1 MNEVSERFFQVVERL
16 GLSNSDLIDMC
27 EGMTKQ
33 KLSNARGGRNQVPM
47 ELIRALVRQHHVNS
61 NFILEGVGPVFNDAN
76 SVSEGETSLLAE
88 TSNGGVLDRASKAYS
103 FLYDS
108 GLVHNKSMLA
118 ERIGMNRT
126 SVSSAL
132 NGSERYATI
141 QMLRRINKAF
151 GNIFSEEW
159 IEKGEGNMLSDPTN
173 AIAKKY
179 EPYNNNRIR
188 FVPVSATASF
198 VDSLYDVAY
207 DMETTEIPNTRNE
220 IFDDTYVI
228 FQVDGNSMEPTIH
241 HGSKI
246 LAKQIDD
253 CQWENASGVVVVV
266 YGKSLVIKRIKKNA
280 LYLDNRLVLS
290 SDNHSY
296 GELDIERREIR
307 GMWQALRIIDQD
319 IV

>member
-1 MNEVSERFFQVVERL
+1 MNVVQR
-16 GLSNSDLIDMC
+16 
-27 EGMTKQ
+27 
-33 KLSNARGGRNQVPM
+33 
-47 ELIRALVRQHHVNS
+47 
-61 NFILEGVGPVFNDAN
+61 ILE
-76 SVSEGETSLLAE
+76 
-88 TSNGGVLDRASKAYS
+88 AYNY
-103 FLYDS
+103 LYNS
-108 GLVHNKSMLA
+108 GLVHNKSMFA
-118 ERIGMNRT
+118 SKIGMNRT
-126 SVSSAL
+126 GVSSAL
-132 NGSERYATI
+132 NGSERYATV
-141 QMLRRINKAF
+141 QMLRKINYSF
-151 GNIFSEEW
+151 GSPFNSEW
-159 IEKGEGNMLSDPTN
+159 IESGEGNMLTDPTN

-179 EPYNNNRIR
+179 EPYNNNRIK

-228 FQVDGNSMEPTIH
+228 FQVDGSSMEPTVH

-290 SDNHSY
+290 SDNQSY